1 MRMEQQGASWRERP
15 HEIWIAVLAL
25 GVALSP
31 TNTKIAGAAWLL
43 VCLAGLFLF
52 FRKIKIRFVLA
63 VTFIR
68 SVMFI
73 IAFVLIGNTLAI

>member
-1 MRMEQQGASWRERP
+1 MEQQGASWRERP
-15 HEIWIAVLAL
+15 HEIWIAMLAL

-52 FRKIKIRFVLA
+52 FQESR
-63 VTFIR
+63 R
-68 SVMFI
+68 S
-73 IAFVLIGNTLAI
+73 G